1 MSIVPLFFSLRV
13 LDVVDILLVALILF
27 QIYLLI
33 RGTGAISILFGILS
47 VYIVYWL
54 VGFFEMK
61 LLSAI
66 LSQFV
71 SLGVIALIIVFQPE
85 IRKYLLMLGNKNFIK
100 RGSENLFSKF
110 LKAEEAT
117 KLDIFPIVI
126 ACTRMSNSNT
136 GAIIVLTKQN
146 ELQQVIETGQVINAT
161 ISSQLLETIFFKNT
175 PMHDGAVIISNN
187 KVVASKCVLPV
198 SENKEIPS
206 TMGLRHKA
214 AAGVTEQSDALAI
227 VVSEQTGKIA
237 LFKQG
242 KIHPNLKPEG
252 LKAMLIK
259 EFWEK
264 E

>member
-1 MSIVPLFFSLRV
+1 MQPFSLFFSLRL
-13 LDVVDILLVALILF
+13 LDVIDILLVALILF
-27 QIYLLI
+27 QIFLLI
-33 RGTGAISILFGILS
+33 RGTGAISILIGILS
-47 VYIVYWL
+47 VYIVYWM

-85 IRKYLLMLGNKNFIK
+85 LRRYLLMLGNKSFIK
-100 RGSENLFSKF
+100 RGSENLFSKI
-110 LKAEEAT
+110 LKNEEAA
-117 KLDIFPIVI
+117 KLDIFQIVL

-136 GAIIVLTKQN
+136 GVLMVLTKEN
-146 ELQQVIETGQVINAT
+146 DLRQVVETGQEINAS

-187 KVVASKCVLPV
+187 KVVAAKCVLPV
-198 SENKEIPS
+198 SENQEIPS
-206 TMGLRHKA
+206 TMGLRHRA
-214 AAGVTEQSDALAI
+214 ATGVTEQSDAIAI

-237 LFKQG
+237 TFKQG
-242 KIHPNLKPEG
+242 KIRTNVKPED
-252 LKAMLIK
+252 LKSMLIK